1 MTSGPYL
8 LHLMNTKPIVTF
20 FLFFITYSS
29 ILAQSIMVSGTVKDS
44 KDKSEL
50 PYVNILVK
58 NIEDDSFVSGT
69 VTNESGVF
77 KLEAIK
83 SGQYI
88 ITYSYVGFKPKTE
101 KLEIGRLSDFLDL
114 GTIYLEEI
122 ASDLAEITVT
132 GAREEVGAALDK
144 KTYSLEDNI
153 SQLGGSALQ
162 ALQNLPG
169 ITIDQNG
176 TVFLRGSDK
185 VAILLDGKQTAIT
198 GIGAQSGLE
207 NFPASSIEKIEIINN
222 PSSKYDAS
230 GNAGIIN
237 IIFKK
242 EKKEGWNGKIGMIAG
257 LGNLFEKKESLTGL
271 RDQYTFTPKLNP
283 SVSLNYKK
291 DKINFF
297 FQGDVLWHKQMM
309 KNEFT
314 DRSFEDGT
322 ALRQQYIENRTQPI
336 YNFRTGLDWNPN
348 ENNSFTFSGLFN
360 YREYTDLGD
369 ILYQNILTN
378 QRQRLW
384 KYFENE
390 VNQTLF
396 ATVSHTYKFKQPGHQ
411 LTSSFNYSFRRK
423 DEVFFFTNE
432 EYSFTG
438 TDTTALIADE
448 NIFDI
453 TLDYSKPLRAGRLE
467 LGTKQRARVFP
478 NLITFSPGENSI
490 LDPGLAGSAEY
501 QEWLSAVYGNYIY
514 EKNNWELEAG
524 LRLEYVK
531 VDYLV
536 DPNHAVFESTGFD
549 YFEPFPSLRASYNIN
564 ELSNFTVFYNRRV
577 DRPEEKN
584 LRAFP
589 TYADPEILSIGN
601 PTLTPQFTHSMEAG
615 YKKSNNQGYFYGA
628 LYHRAS
634 TNLLTRITTE
644 VPGTTRLVAIDQ
656 NAGRGWNTG
665 FEFVISQKIGD
676 KFTLNTNANIYQN
689 RIGAFSLSNAYP
701 TDINFGRREE
711 SNITGNIKINGLFK
725 LPKSL
730 DIQLTAIYLAPDIV
744 PQGRILSRYHLDG
757 GVTKKIQAGKGE
769 LFLNATDIFNTLIVR
784 YRLEGTDFTL
794 NSNDYYETQVF
805 RLGYSY
811 RF

>member
-1 MTSGPYL
+1 MFLIILGNHT
-8 LHLMNTKPIVTF
+8 
-20 FLFFITYSS
+20 FLFAQNIT
-29 ILAQSIMVSGTVKDS
+29 LSGTIKDS
-44 KDKSEL
+44 KDRETL

-58 NIEDDSFVSGT
+58 NLGDSSFVAGT
-69 VTNESGVF
+69 VSDESGIF
-77 KLEAIK
+77 KLSPIK
-83 SGQYI
+83 PGQYF

-101 KLEIGRLSDFLDL
+101 KLEIGRLSEFLDL
-114 GTIYLEEI
+114 GNILLEEM
-122 ASDLAEITVT
+122 AAELTEVTVT
-132 GAREEVGAALDK
+132 GSREEVETALDK
-144 KTYSLEDNI
+144 KTFSLEDNI
-153 SQLGGSALQ
+153 SQLGGSVLQ

-222 PSSKYDAS
+222 PSSKYDAT

-242 EKKEGWNGKIGMIAG
+242 EKEEGWNGKLGMVAG
-257 LGNLFEKKESLTGL
+257 VGNLFQKRESLPGL
-271 RDQYTFTPKLNP
+271 RDQYRFTPKFNP
-283 SVSLNYKK
+283 SLSLNYRK
-291 DKINFF
+291 DKINVF
-297 FQGDVLWHKQMM
+297 FQGDVLWHQQMM

-314 DRSFEDGT
+314 DRIFEDGT
-322 ALRQQYIENRTQPI
+322 AVRQQYIENRTQPI

-369 ILYQNILTN
+369 ILYQNAITN
-378 QRQRLW
+378 QQQRLW
-384 KYFENE
+384 QYFENE

-396 ATVSHTYKFKQPGHQ
+396 ATISHTYKFRQPGHQ

-423 DEVFFFTNE
+423 DEVFFFNNIE
-432 EYSFTG
+432 QDFTG

-448 NIFDI
+448 NIFDL
-453 TLDYSKPLRAGRLE
+453 TVDYNKPLRAGRME

-490 LDPGLAGSAEY
+490 LDPGLAGNAEY

-514 EKNNWELEAG
+514 EKNKWELEAG
-524 LRLEYVK
+524 LRVEYVK
-531 VDYLV
+531 VNYLV

-549 YFEPFPSLRASYNIN
+549 YFEPFPSLRASYYIN
-564 ELSNFTVFYNRRV
+564 DLSNFTIFYNRRV

-601 PTLTPQFTHSMEAG
+601 PTLIPQFTQSVEAG
-615 YKKSNNQGYFYGA
+615 FKKSNERGYFYGA

-644 VPGTTRLVAIDQ
+644 IPGSSQLVTIDQ

-665 FEFVISQKIGD
+665 LELVVSQKLGD
-676 KFTLNTNANIYQN
+676 YFTLNTNANIYQN
-689 RIGAFSLSNAYP
+689 RIDAFSLNNVYP
-701 TDINFGRREE
+701 TDMNFSRAEE
-711 SNITGNIKINGLFK
+711 SNYTGNIKINGLFK

-744 PQGRILSRYHLDG
+744 PQGKILSRYHLDG
-757 GVTKKIQAGKGE
+757 GVTKKIQEGRGE
-769 LFLNATDIFNTLIVR
+769 IFLNATDIFNTLVVR
-784 YRLEGTDFTL
+784 YRLEGTDFLL
-794 NSNDYYETQVF
+794 NTDDYFETQVF

>member
-1 MTSGPYL
+1 MKLKNTIAIIVFLITSASL
-8 LHLMNTKPIVTF
+8 Q
-20 FLFFITYSS
+20 
-29 ILAQSIMVSGTVKDS
+29 AQNVVVSGMVKDL
-44 KDKSEL
+44 KNKEPL

-58 NIEDDSFVSGT
+58 NLHDSSFVAGT
-69 VTNESGVF
+69 VTDESGLF
-77 KLEAIK
+77 KLSPIK
-83 SGQYI
+83 SGQYYVN
-88 ITYSYVGFKPKTE
+88 YSYVGYKPKVE
-101 KLEIGRLSDFLDL
+101 KIEIGRLSAFLDL
-114 GTIYLEEI
+114 GTIFLEE
-122 ASDLAEITVT
+122 LAEELAEVT
-132 GAREEVGAALDK
+132 ISGSREEVASALDK
-144 KTYSLEDNI
+144 KTFSLEDNI
-153 SQLGGSALQ
+153 SQLGGSVLQ

-176 TVFLRGSDK
+176 TVFIRGSDQ

-222 PSSKYDAS
+222 PSSKYDAT

-242 EKKEGWNGKIGMIAG
+242 EKEAGWNGKAGMIAG
-257 LGNLFEKKESLTGL
+257 IGNLIEKRASIPGL
-271 RDQYTFTPKLNP
+271 RDQYRFTPKLNP
-283 SVSLNYKK
+283 SLSLNYKR

-297 FQGDVLWHKQMM
+297 FQGDILWHQQMM
-309 KNEFT
+309 KSEFT
-314 DRSFEDGT
+314 DRIFEDGT
-322 ALRQQYIENRTQPI
+322 AIRQQYIENRTQPI
-336 YNFRTGLDWNPN
+336 YNLRTGLDWNPN

-369 ILYQNILTN
+369 ILYQNALTN
-378 QRQRLW
+378 QQQRFW
-384 KYFENE
+384 RYFENE

-396 ATVSHTYKFKQPGHQ
+396 ATITHTYKFRQPGHQ

-423 DEVFFFTNE
+423 DEVFYFTNE
-432 EYSFTG
+432 ELDVTG

-448 NIFDI
+448 NIFDL
-453 TLDYSKPLRAGRLE
+453 TMDYIKPLRSGRME

-478 NLITFSPGENSI
+478 NLITFSPGDNSI

-514 EKNNWELEAG
+514 EKNKWELEAG
-524 LRLEYVK
+524 LRVEFVK
-531 VDYLV
+531 VNYLV
-536 DPNHAVFESTGFD
+536 DPNHAVFESAGFD

-564 ELSNFTVFYNRRV
+564 GLSNFTIFYNRRV

-589 TYADPEILSIGN
+589 SYADPEILSIGN
-601 PTLTPQFTHSMEAG
+601 PTLIPQFTQSVEAG
-615 YKKSNNQGYFYGA
+615 YKKSNEGGYFYGA
-628 LYHRAS
+628 FYHRAS

-644 VPGTTRLVAIDQ
+644 IPNSKRLVTIDQ
-656 NAGRGWNTG
+656 NAGKGWNTG
-665 FEFVISQKIGD
+665 LELVISQKLGD
-676 KFTLNTNANIYQN
+676 LFTLNTNANIYQN
-689 RIGAFSLSNAYP
+689 RIGAFALNNAYP
-701 TDINFGRREE
+701 SDINLIRDEE
-711 SNITGNIKINGLFK
+711 SNITGNIKVNGLFK

-730 DIQLTAIYLAPDIV
+730 NIQISAIYLAPDIV

-757 GVTKKIQAGKGE
+757 GVNKKIQDGNGE
-769 LFLNATDIFNTLIVR
+769 LFLNATDIFNTLVIR
-784 YRLEGTDFTL
+784 YRLEGNEFTL
-794 NSNDYYETQVF
+794 NSNDYFETQVF